1 MALVT
6 NFTERIEDISG
17 SCSDANAVETFITD
31 GCYDVINRVKAINPQ
46 KIDMFTTSHSL
57 TTSSVSVTTERDIVS
72 VYRKNYG
79 GAEYNTNLLDTKN
92 QGFENAITN
101 ASDLSDTTQ
110 GTWLH
115 RTVDSSISGTI
126 ARTTATDSNRTGSYG
141 GLLTANSIIN
151 RVFLN
156 HPTVIGKSY
165 RFSLYARVPSSNP
178 IELIFI
184 GASTSTEA
192 SSLYANSESIFPTS
206 GGWTESE
213 VIFTASSTKTY
224 LTIYFQGDANDTGF
238 IDDLS
243 FAEKEA
249 AGDYYPCRFISAAEG
264 KYKVKNQ
271 NSIYYS
277 NNYADPVY
285 YFSAGSLFVVP
296 TPDTNNPAEYTKIP
310 EYTITNPASG
320 AGASEIANFPTQ
332 YYEHV
337 LTYAGIMNLQRQL
350 RNMTDSLPTVPT
362 FAGPSDFVIP
372 SSLADVNIDFTGIT
386 APTYVAPD
394 VPTLSAANNVL
405 FNSAVPTYTAPT
417 VGGVTEGLTATITS
431 GDSKTD
437 VSDWFDVVGDFIQT
451 EEDTELAQ
459 AQLAKIQAYISSYQ
473 SSQQD
478 SINEFNE
485 ANTKYQ
491 AELQIA
497 IQNAQQVS
505 DTDAKK
511 LQKFSTDIQH
521 KTQIFTSELNVY
533 QQKIQK
539 ALQTYQAET
548 GYDVSKYSAELQAET
563 ARVTNQLQIDTQE
576 YTSLI
581 QNFKANLE
589 KFNVDYRWKESQ
601 QKFLINRYEAMFVSE
616 GIQARPQEG

>member
-17 SCSDANAVETFITD
+17 TCSDANAVETFITD

-57 TTSSVSVTTERDIVS
+57 TASSVSVTTERDIVS

-79 GAEYNTNLLDTKN
+79 GSEYNTNLLDTKN
-92 QGFENAITN
+92 QGFENVISN
-101 ASDLSDTTQ
+101 ASSLTDTTQ
-110 GTWLH
+110 GNWLH
-115 RTVDSSISGTI
+115 RTADASITGTI
-126 ARTTATDSNRTGSYG
+126 ARSTDANKTGTYG
-141 GLLTANSIIN
+141 GLLTSNAALN
-151 RVFLN
+151 RIFLI
-156 HPTVIGKSY
+156 HTTTRGKSY
-165 RFSLYARVPSSNP
+165 RFSLYHRVPGADDISG
-178 IELIFI
+178 IAI
-184 GASTSTEA
+184 GASTSTDS
-192 SSLYANSESIFPTS
+192 SSLYASSDLQIPSS
-206 GGWTESE
+206 GGWTEIE
-213 VIFTASSTKTY
+213 VEFVATSSTTL
-224 LTIYFQGDANDTGF
+224 LTIVFSASAVSKYGW

-243 FAEKEA
+243 FAEKEVS
-249 AGDYYPCRFISAAEG
+249 GNYYPCRFISSAEG

-277 NNYADPVY
+277 NNYSDPVY

-296 TPDTNNPAEYTKIP
+296 APDTNNPAEYTKIP
-310 EYTITNPASG
+310 EYTITNPAAS

-362 FAGPSDFVIP
+362 FTGPSDFVIP

-394 VPTLSAANNVL
+394 IPTLSAANNVL

-417 VGGVTEGLTATITS
+417 VGGVTEGLTAAITT

-497 IQNAQQVS
+497 IQDAQQVS

-563 ARVTNQLQIDTQE
+563 SRVSNQLQIDTQE

>member
-1 MALVT
+1 
-6 NFTERIEDISG
+6 
-17 SCSDANAVETFITD
+17 
-31 GCYDVINRVKAINPQ
+31 
-46 KIDMFTTSHSL
+46 
-57 TTSSVSVTTERDIVS
+57 
-72 VYRKNYG
+72 
-79 GAEYNTNLLDTKN
+79 
-92 QGFENAITN
+92 
-101 ASDLSDTTQ
+101 
-110 GTWLH
+110 
-115 RTVDSSISGTI
+115 
-126 ARTTATDSNRTGSYG
+126 
-141 GLLTANSIIN
+141 
-151 RVFLN
+151 
-156 HPTVIGKSY
+156 
-165 RFSLYARVPSSNP
+165 
-178 IELIFI
+178 
-184 GASTSTEA
+184 
-192 SSLYANSESIFPTS
+192 
-206 GGWTESE
+206 
-213 VIFTASSTKTY
+213 
-224 LTIYFQGDANDTGF
+224 
-238 IDDLS
+238 
-243 FAEKEA
+243 
-249 AGDYYPCRFISAAEG
+249 
-264 KYKVKNQ
+264 
-271 NSIYYS
+271 
-277 NNYADPVY
+277 
-285 YFSAGSLFVVP
+285 
-296 TPDTNNPAEYTKIP
+296 
-310 EYTITNPASG
+310 
-320 AGASEIANFPTQ
+320 
-332 YYEHV
+332 
-337 LTYAGIMNLQRQL
+337 MNLQRQL

-386 APTYVAPD
+386 APNYVAPD

-417 VGGVTEGLTATITS
+417 VGGVTEGLTAAITT

-497 IQNAQQVS
+497 IQDAQQVS

>member
-92 QGFENAITN
+92 QGFENVITN
-101 ASDLSDTTQ
+101 ATDLSDTTQ
-110 GTWLH
+110 GSWLH
-115 RTVDSSISGTI
+115 RTVDSSMSGTI

-141 GLLTANSIIN
+141 GLLTANSLIN
-151 RVFLN
+151 RIYLN

-178 IELIFI
+178 IHLIQI

-192 SSLYANSESIFPTS
+192 SSAYVTSDPIMPTDS
-206 GGWTESE
+206 GWTELE
-213 VIFTASSTKTY
+213 VIFTASSAKTY
-224 LTIYFQGDANDTGF
+224 LTIAFFSDVNDTGF

-310 EYTITNPASG
+310 EYTITNPAAS

-350 RNMTDSLPTVPT
+350 RNMTDSLPAVPT

-372 SSLADVNIDFTGIT
+372 STLLDANIDFSSVPS
-386 APTYVAPD
+386 APTYTAPEI
-394 VPTLSAANNVL
+394 PILSAANNVI
-405 FNSAVPTYTAPT
+405 FNTTAPTYTAPT
-417 VGGVTEGLTATITS
+417 VGGETEGLTAAITAADATDES
-431 GDSKTD
+431 SKTD
-437 VSDWFDVVGDFIQT
+437 VSDWFDVAGDYIQT

-459 AQLAKIQAYISSYQ
+459 AQLGKIQAYTQTYQ
-473 SSQQD
+473 SAQQD
-478 SINEFNE
+478 SLNEFNE
-485 ANTKYQ
+485 A
-491 AELQIA
+491 
-497 IQNAQQVS
+497 
-505 DTDAKK
+505 
-511 LQKFSTDIQH
+511 
-521 KTQIFTSELNVY
+521 
-533 QQKIQK
+533 
-539 ALQTYQAET
+539 
-548 GYDVSKYSAELQAET
+548 
-563 ARVTNQLQIDTQE
+563 
-576 YTSLI
+576 
-581 QNFKANLE
+581 
-589 KFNVDYRWKESQ
+589 
-601 QKFLINRYEAMFVSE
+601 
-616 GIQARPQEG
+616 